1 MEQIERFQGFAAY
14 YGQTLLHPLALAATV
29 ILMVAVLMT
38 SRRYA
43 LVPLLI
49 ALTILP
55 VAQRLVVAGADFTL
69 FRMLLLAYVL
79 RVLFRQEWRDLT
91 WNRLDSA
98 VILWVV
104 SGFTIMTIHYGT
116 FDVVVNRA
124 GWAYNIILTYFAG
137 RFLIRQWGDLLVL
150 AKAAVFIS
158 VPMATAFMYE
168 WLTQYNVFHVFG
180 GVRENT
186 WIRDGVLRCQG
197 PFAHPII
204 AGTYWSALL
213 PLMWMLWKGEGQSRV
228 LVVVGTAAGFII
240 IASTGST
247 TPLLALMAAVFGA
260 ALFIV
265 RDYRTKIW
273 VGFFATLFIMHFFV
287 MKAPVWH
294 LISRVDLVAGSTG
307 WHRYAIID
315 AFIRNFSDWW
325 LTGYTTPTDWAWQMR
340 DVTNQ
345 FIGIGLSGG
354 LTTLAFFLLVLTWAF
369 GNVGRALARAAQ
381 SAKVEISSLDWRIW
395 MVGVILFIHVVTFF
409 GLAYF
414 GQIQGLLYLQL
425 SFAAAL
431 AGGLSSGIHKFAASE
446 HGQPKARSFGPAL
459 PSGGSGLDEGVHAT
473 FVRGG
478 ISSR

>member
-1 MEQIERFQGFAAY
+1 MDQVERFQGFADY
-14 YGQTLLHPLALAATV
+14 YGQTLLHPLALAVTV
-29 ILMVAVLMT
+29 ILMVAVLWT
-38 SRRYA
+38 PRRYA
-43 LVPLLI
+43 LVPLLL
-49 ALTILP
+49 ALTTLP

-69 FRMLLLAYVL
+69 FRMLLLAYLV
-79 RVLFRQEWRDLT
+79 RVLFRQEWRGIT

-98 VILWVV
+98 IILWVV

-137 RFLIRQWGDLLVL
+137 RFLIRQWDELLVL
-150 AKAAVFIS
+150 AKAAVVIS
-158 VPMATAFMYE
+158 VPMAAAFVYE
-168 WLTQYNVFHVFG
+168 WLTQYNMFHVFG

-186 WIRDGVLRCQG
+186 WMRDGVLRCQG

-228 LVVVGTAAGFII
+228 LVVIGTAAGLLI
-240 IASTGST
+240 IASTGSS

-260 ALFIV
+260 AIFIV
-265 RDYRTKIW
+265 RDHRTKIW
-273 VGFFATLFIMHFFV
+273 VGFFAGLFILHFFV
-287 MKAPVWH
+287 MKTPVWH
-294 LISRVDLVAGSTG
+294 LISRVDVVAGSTG

-315 AFIRNFSDWW
+315 AFVRNFSDWW

-345 FIGIGLSGG
+345 FIGIALSGG
-354 LTTLAFFLLVLTWAF
+354 FLTLVLFLLVLTWAF
-369 GNVGRALARAAQ
+369 GNVGRSLARAAA
-381 SAKVEISSLDWRIW
+381 SASVERSFLDWRIW

-414 GQIQGLLYLQL
+414 GQLQGLLYLQL
-425 SFAAAL
+425 SFAAAV
-431 AGGLSSGIHKFAASE
+431 AGGLSSETHEPGVSE
-446 HGQPKARSFGPAL
+446 QGQAKARGFGPAL
-459 PSGGSGLDEGVHAT
+459 PSGGSRLAERSHAT

-478 ISSR
+478 TSSR